1 MKYKLQKPNL
11 KNINRAQTIKAIL
24 GDRKTEILAFLKR
37 TSSEHLYWDALQYK
51 EPSPKGIS
59 KEQLWMIVKLIRESQ
74 AIETGIK
81 DKDDKV
87 FTWIK
92 LDYFEEFFHELD
104 LNTGGE
110 LFVEK
115 DKVGANKQKLISRGI
130 MEEAIASSQLEGAA
144 TSRLEAK
151 KILREGR
158 KPTNKSEQM
167 IVNNYNSMKA
177 VEDDNRKKQMSLD
190 LILEL
195 HVMITKNTLDSAG
208 ETPRLRKPGESIF
221 VNDDI
226 QGIIYHEAP
235 DMGFVNPELEKLIK
249 FANDEDDG
257 NVFIHPVIKAIML
270 HFWMG
275 YLHPFTDGNGR
286 LARLLFYWYLVKKGY
301 WAFIYLPISKI
312 IKKAHKQYIMAYVYS
327 EQDDNDLTY
336 FINYNL
342 KKIKMAVKEFEKY
355 LKEQAGKN
363 VQMKKKS
370 EVHYALNLRQVQ
382 LLQYLHNTPDEYT
395 TLKTHMNINQVT
407 RMTASKD
414 LNALV
419 KKGFLTSNK
428 QGRNILYYGTN
439 KIKQLFVS

>member
-1 MKYKLQKPNL
+1 MKYVLKKPSL
-11 KNINRAQTIKAIL
+11 KKINRQQTIKAFL
-24 GDRKTEILAFLKR
+24 SNKRVEILDFLKR
-37 TSSEHLYWDALQYK
+37 TNSEHLYWDTLQYK

-59 KEQLWMIVKLIRESQ
+59 KEQLWTIVKLIRESQ
-74 AIETGIK
+74 AIETNIR
-81 DKDDKV
+81 DKDGRT

-115 DKVGANKQKLISRGI
+115 DKITNKQKLISRGI

-144 TSRLEAK
+144 TSRVEAK
-151 KILREGR
+151 KILREGK
-158 KPTNKSEQM
+158 KPTNKSEHM
-167 IVNNYNSMKA
+167 IVNNYNSMRAIEENYREKS
-177 VEDDNRKKQMSLD
+177 MSMD

-195 HVMITKNTLDSAG
+195 HAMITKNTFDSAG
-208 ETPRLRKPGESIF
+208 ERPRLRKPGEPVVIHDE
-221 VNDDI
+221 VED
-226 QGIIYHEAP
+226 IIYYEGP
-235 DMGFVNPELEKLIK
+235 DIEFVKPELKKLIK
-249 FANDEDDG
+249 FANDE
-257 NVFIHPVIKAIML
+257 NSEKVFIHPVIKAIMI
-270 HFWMG
+270 HFWIG

-301 WAFIYLPISKI
+301 WAFIYLPISKV

-336 FINYNL
+336 FIDYNL
-342 KKIKMAVKEFEKY
+342 KRIKMAVKEFEKY
-355 LKEQAGKN
+355 LKEQAKKN

-370 EVHYALNLRQVQ
+370 EVQYNLNVRQVQ

-414 LNALV
+414 LNDLV
-419 KKGFLTSNK
+419 NKGFLTSDK
-428 QGRNILYYGTN
+428 QGRNLYYYGTD
-439 KIKQLFVS
+439 KIKELFV